1 MPDRIP
7 AMTVTI
13 QVRDGPTVHLDYNPA
28 LEPALPLAVRRSL
41 FRPYVACSSVAI
53 ANQHSAAPQSFTDVV
68 TWATALLFAY
78 SAYAEDW
85 PADLRATDPAESNG
99 VAAPGEE
106 HQP

>member
-1 MPDRIP
+1 MPDHIP

-53 ANQHSAAPQSFTDVV
+53 ANQHRAAIVHRRRHVGYGPIVR
-68 TWATALLFAY
+68 L
-78 SAYAEDW
+78 
-85 PADLRATDPAESNG
+85 
-99 VAAPGEE
+99 
-106 HQP
+106 